1 MHFLLGFF
9 IVGIHI
15 PGMHIVGIQVL
26 IEGNTQAESIQLW
39 VD

>member
-15 PGMHIVGIQVL
+15 LGMHIVGIQVL

>member
-26 IEGNTQAESIQLW
+26 IESNTQAESIQLW